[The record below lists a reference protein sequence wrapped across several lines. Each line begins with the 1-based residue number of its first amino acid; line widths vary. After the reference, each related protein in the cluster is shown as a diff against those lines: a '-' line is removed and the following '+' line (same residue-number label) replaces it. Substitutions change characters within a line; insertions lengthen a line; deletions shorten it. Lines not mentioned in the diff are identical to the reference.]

1 MPKVLKAASQTIRN
15 LLKPATQHSF
25 SEDRLR
31 NDRQS
36 YIAMTRA
43 LVDAQLKWRDAELSS
58 RLWKDVADRGMDRG
72 RLLHLIYSV
81 DAHHDDVALQNADT
95 AYLQLVDPS
104 DPLGRTALKL
114 KQSAQQH
121 GGMG

>member
-15 LLKPATQHSF
+15 LLKPAAHHSF

-36 YIAMTRA
+36 YITMTRA
-43 LVDAQLKWRDAELSS
+43 LVKAQLEWRDAELSS

-81 DAHHDDVALQNADT
+81 EAHHDDEALQNADA
-95 AYLQLVDPS
+95 AYLQLVDPM
-104 DPLGRTALKL
+104 DL
-114 KQSAQQH
+114 
-121 GGMG
+121 

>member
-15 LLKPATQHSF
+15 LLKPATLHSF
-25 SEDRLR
+25 CEDRLR

-36 YIAMTRA
+36 YITMPRA
-43 LVDAQLKWRDAELSS
+43 LVEAQIEWRDAELSS

-81 DAHHDDVALQNADT
+81 EAHHDDEALQNADA
-95 AYLQLVDPS
+95 AYLQLVDPL
-104 DPLGRTALKL
+104 DP
-114 KQSAQQH
+114 
-121 GGMG
+121 